1 VIRKTN
7 FYLLILLFFVTA
19 CSSIPKYPQNAC
31 KIFGERYLWWKS
43 AKKAEEKW
51 GIPIYIQLAIIKQE
65 SGFDW
70 LARQPRHKLF
80 KIIPYKRKSSSRG
93 YSGALKGTFRDYKKE
108 TGRKLATRMRFA
120 DATDFIGWYLHK
132 ASKELKISKKDAR
145 RLYLSYYL
153 GASDYKN
160 YKENKKAIIYAKRV
174 RDIASDYRK
183 QLTMCRD
190 KLNRKKYIIY

>member
-1 VIRKTN
+1 VIR
-7 FYLLILLFFVTA
+7 FYLFIFLFFITA
-19 CSSIPKYPQNAC
+19 CSSIPKHPQNAC

-70 LARQPRHKLF
+70 LARPPRHKLF
-80 KIIPYKRKSSSRG
+80 KVIPYKRKSSSLG
-93 YSGALKGTFRDYKKE
+93 YSQALRGTFRDFQKE
-108 TGRKLATRMRFA
+108 TGRKLATRIRFA
-120 DATDFIGWYLHK
+120 DATDFIGWYLDK

-145 RLYLSYYL
+145 LLYLSYYL
-153 GASDYKN
+153 GISDYKN
-160 YKENKKAIIYAKRV
+160 YKKSKKALVYAKRV

-183 QLTMCRD
+183 QLTICRD
-190 KLNRKKYIIY
+190 NLNRKKYIIY